1 MPRSEPTRSQQLDR
15 KWSELLQELRVAQTG
30 VQILTGF
37 LLTIPFSSRFPDLD
51 PSIRTVYL
59 YVLCGSVLATAFLVA
74 PVAFHRSTFYSGRR
88 PWLLAAAN
96 HTARYKLAT
105 LAVTI
110 GGVVWLVFSVVE
122 STTTASIA
130 AGAVLLFFLLLWGLV
145 PLIGRTDREDDVG
158 DERDVQ

>member
-1 MPRSEPTRSQQLDR
+1 MAQSEPTQSQQLDR

-37 LLTIPFSSRFPDLD
+37 LLTIPFSAQFPDLD
-51 PSIRTVYL
+51 PSTRTVYL

-74 PVAFHRSTFYSGRR
+74 PVAFHRSKFYSGQR

-96 HTARYKLAT
+96 HTARYGLAT

-122 STTTASIA
+122 STTTAFIA
-130 AGAVLLFFLLLWGLV
+130 AGCVLLFFLLLWGLV
-145 PLIGRTDREDDVG
+145 PLIGRTDRQDAG
-158 DERDVQ
+158 RDGQ

>member
-1 MPRSEPTRSQQLDR
+1 MAASEPTQSQQLDR

-37 LLTIPFSSRFPDLD
+37 LLTIPFSSRFPDLED
-51 PSIRTVYL
+51 STRTVYL

-74 PVAFHRSTFYSGRR
+74 PVAFHRSTFYAGER
-88 PWLLAAAN
+88 PWLLTAAN
-96 HTARYKLAT
+96 HTARYGLAT

-122 STTTASIA
+122 GTTAAFIA
-130 AGAVLLFFLLLWGLV
+130 ASGVLLFFLLLWGLV
-145 PLIGRTDREDDVG
+145 PLFGRTDRDQGPDS
-158 DERDVQ
+158 D

>member
-1 MPRSEPTRSQQLDR
+1 MAETRSPQSEQLDR

-51 PSIRTVYL
+51 PTTRTVYL

-74 PVAFHRSTFYSGRR
+74 PVAFHRSTFYAGRR
-88 PWLLAAAN
+88 PWLLSAAN
-96 HTARYKLAT
+96 HAARYGLAT

-110 GGVVWLVFSVVE
+110 CGVVWLVFSVVE
-122 STTTASIA
+122 SMTTAFIA
-130 AGAVLLFFLLLWGLV
+130 AGAVLVFFVLLWGLV
-145 PLIGRTDREDDVG
+145 PLVGRTERSEDDS
-158 DERDVQ
+158 ET